1 MRCINDQLI
10 QKYIDKESSEKENSF
25 VQIHITTCSKCAE
38 KVEERR
44 YTANHIKQ
52 LIGSLN
58 TKDIQV
64 PIFQEPEYQR
74 KTSFIRFKKVSYA
87 LAAACLFI
95 LFFVFRQKSEDN
107 IQIIYAYEIDN
118 VYNANLPLS
127 EQEMVIEIIDSEGK
141 LIKN

>member
-25 VQIHITTCSKCAE
+25 VQGHITTCSECAE

-44 YTANHIKQ
+44 YTVNHIKQ
-52 LIGSLN
+52 LIGSLE

-74 KTSFIRFKKVSYA
+74 KTLSIHLKKVSYA
-87 LAAACLFI
+87 VAAACLLI
-95 LFFVFRQKSEDN
+95 LFFVFRQKPQDD
-107 IQIIYAYEIDN
+107 IQIMYAYEIDSE
-118 VYNANLPLS
+118 YDANLPLS